1 MSEGVSSENVISF
14 FLFHLARFSNG
25 LFRKNLRWVTH
36 AFGRLVNDDATD
48 KRKHLRNFFKYEI
61 QDCIALLSL
70 RTAIDYKKKK
80 NSRHLLNHS
89 DAKLK
94 VRLVTRVFPRF

>member
-25 LFRKNLRWVTH
+25 LFRKNLRWLTH

-48 KRKHLRNFFKYEI
+48 KRKHLRNFFEYEI

-70 RTAIDYKKKK
+70 RTAIDLKKKTK
-80 NSRHLLNHS
+80 KQKTHATCSTNQMQN
-89 DAKLK
+89 
-94 VRLVTRVFPRF
+94 